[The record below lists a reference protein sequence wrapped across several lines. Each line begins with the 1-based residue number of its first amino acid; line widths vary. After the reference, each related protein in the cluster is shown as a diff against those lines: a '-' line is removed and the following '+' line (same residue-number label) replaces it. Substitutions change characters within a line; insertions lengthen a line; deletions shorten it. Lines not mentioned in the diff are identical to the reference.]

1 MRGHPVLVGSIHR
14 FRARIA
20 AGQVSIAMCMSLIDS
35 SRRPWRSRVNRSTR
49 QTRGCASVGLDW
61 IKLADI
67 VWVENWR
74 YIERFGLF
82 QPQLFDKTGSLWRR
96 CMNCFYRRI
105 SCLVGKNKLRRIV
118 PFFFFSFPHRPRGLI
133 KSLLPQVAKHEVE
146 TYIIST
152 L

>member
-67 VWVENWR
+67 V
-74 YIERFGLF
+74 
-82 QPQLFDKTGSLWRR
+82 
-96 CMNCFYRRI
+96 
-105 SCLVGKNKLRRIV
+105 
-118 PFFFFSFPHRPRGLI
+118 
-133 KSLLPQVAKHEVE
+133 
-146 TYIIST
+146 
-152 L
+152 